1 VIAKLTALPWQVQAA
16 LALLTVVLVVVAAA
30 KLRGG
35 NVDKRAAKLVMLLG
49 LAWSAQAMYEI
60 ATGTFHIEHQVALVI
75 CGVFEFALWVTTRRA
90 EAAMETFGW
99 PGKAGRTAWIL
110 AGGMALVAAL
120 NAPGLGGAAFRLAI
134 PLVVTKLWWDGLV
147 GEGAKP
153 EGEESTWLWTPTKIM
168 VRLGLRRPGK
178 NDVATVQR
186 DWLTER
192 MTKLE
197 FARQFGSTKEKD
209 QGKVKMKLA
218 KAALSADQEII
229 EVVRGRVRL
238 ASAAMSGDLSALSDE
253 VVRTELS
260 ASAPAVRT
268 DTWSTDRLTDERV
281 RPAQTPAEPMTDA
294 DRMQM
299 LASLIST
306 DNPVTGKPW
315 SLRELEPVLGIGRQ
329 KISEMKRELSAR
341 ADNEI
346 TDLAT
351 GRAIG
356 ELA

>member
-1 VIAKLTALPWQVQAA
+1 MIAKLTALPWQVQAA

-120 NAPGLGGAAFRLAI
+120 NAPGVGGAAFRLAI

-153 EGEESTWLWTPTKIM
+153 EGEESSWLWTPTKVL
-168 VRLGLRRPGK
+168 VRLGLKAPGK
-178 NDVATVQR
+178 NDVSKVQR
-186 DWLTER
+186 DWLTEK

-197 FARQFGSTKEKD
+197 FTRQFGPKD
-209 QGKVKMKLA
+209 KQDKVKMKLA

-238 ASAAMSGDLSALSDE
+238 ASAALSGELSALSDE

-260 ASAPAVRT
+260 PVSSAVRT
-268 DTWSTDRLTDERV
+268 DTWSTAKLADEDV
-281 RPAQTPAEPMTDA
+281 RAAQEPADEMTDA

-299 LASLIST
+299 MASLIST
-306 DNPVTGKPW
+306 DNPSTGKQW
-315 SLRELEPVLGIGRQ
+315 TVRELAGVLDCGRT
-329 KISEMKRELSAR
+329 KVSELKRELARR
-341 ADNEI
+341 ADNEV

-351 GRAIG
+351 GRVIG